1 MYLPKTA
8 WFLHLS
14 ARLSFPTQAGEQ
26 NTQGNAGME
35 PIWVRR
41 TFPCKIL
48 QVSFRFLLPADKF
61 QTLSQ
66 FQKYK
71 IYHYVFLGISNHT
84 SLRLSSVLSHI
95 APQHYILSSV
105 TSIACCRLSRALK
118 ISIIHQSS

>member
-26 NTQGNAGME
+26 IRRGM
-35 PIWVRR
+35 PVWSPYGSAVHS
-41 TFPCKIL
+41 PAK
-48 QVSFRFLLPADKF
+48 SFKFLSGILLPADKF

-105 TSIACCRLSRALK
+105 TSIARCRLSRVLK